1 MATYKIKFDVFGKYG
16 EKLIKK
22 DEVVKFESEK
32 VYLKPVDVFN
42 AIEDSEYG
50 DMSEE
55 LQNDYEQKENGDIRV
70 ITKQYLNDLVYKNV
84 EMIVE

>member
-1 MATYKIKFDVFGKYG
+1 MTTYKIKFDVFGKYG

-22 DEVVKFESEK
+22 DDVVKFESEK
-32 VYLKPVDVFN
+32 VYLKPIDVFN
-42 AIEDSEYG
+42 AIEDAEYG